1 MKGSFNSKGIVT
13 HKLRTTDIMGYAEL
27 HSKATSEGR
36 KETRGEDGREEG
48 GREDKLK
55 RGLYKLLAQ
64 TVYLSL
70 MVHWSSQTA
79 EWVKVLAASNLRTD
93 FHLQISP

>member
-36 KETRGEDGREEG
+36 KEREGRTGGREEG
-48 GREDKLK
+48 GR
-55 RGLYKLLAQ
+55 
-64 TVYLSL
+64 T
-70 MVHWSSQTA
+70 
-79 EWVKVLAASNLRTD
+79 NLREDCTN
-93 FHLQISP
+93 S